1 MEEINN
7 KNFFPRITDFYK
19 MRDYNLKLTSEENGF
34 IALKLYS

>member
-1 MEEINN
+1 MEEINE
-7 KNFFPRITDFYK
+7 NFFPRITDFYK